1 LMAGTALLDQ
11 QPDCWRHTLDLSG
24 DGENNTGPRPQ
35 DIPEDDRMTV
45 NGLVIL
51 GGEDDEG
58 LLSYWKTYVIRGPEA
73 FVEPAAGFDDYEA
86 AMRRKLL
93 RELRSLALGSLD
105 Q

>member
-1 LMAGTALLDQ
+1 
-11 QPDCWRHTLDLSG
+11 
-24 DGENNTGPRPQ
+24 
-35 DIPEDDRMTV
+35 MTV

-51 GGEDDEG
+51 GGEDDAG